1 MDAPLPW
8 QQAGSFVKS
17 ADGSIVADC
26 WLTRHVS
33 KQTDKRAALI
43 AHAVNN
49 HDALVTALRS
59 ARARLATV
67 FEASGRDPRDDA
79 TVREIDAAI
88 EKATGE

>member
-1 MDAPLPW
+1 MDAPFPW
-8 QQAGSFVKS
+8 EQSGSFVKS
-17 ADGSIVADC
+17 ADGGIVADC
-26 WLTRHVS
+26 WLTPHVVGM
-33 KQTDKRAALI
+33 TDQRAELI

-49 HDALVTALRS
+49 HDALIHALRN

-67 FEASGRDPRDDA
+67 FEAEGRDPRDDA